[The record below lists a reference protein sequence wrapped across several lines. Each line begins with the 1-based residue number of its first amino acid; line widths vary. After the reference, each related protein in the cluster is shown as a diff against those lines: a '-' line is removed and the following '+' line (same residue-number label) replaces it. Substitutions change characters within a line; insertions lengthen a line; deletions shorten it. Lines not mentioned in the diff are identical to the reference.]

1 MKEAAIVSLARTPV
15 GRAYRGAFNDTH
27 GADLG
32 GHVIAAAVS
41 RAGVEPGEV
50 EEVILGCAMQEGT
63 TGYNISRQA
72 AIRAGLP
79 VSVSAATVNRF
90 CASGLHA
97 IAIAAQAVQ
106 TGALEIAVAGGLE
119 SISLVQ
125 NSHKNNHRRENPW
138 ILEHKP
144 DLYMPMLDTAENV
157 AARYNI
163 PRDAQ
168 DEYAARSHSRARR
181 AFEEG
186 RFDQEI
192 VPMQTVR
199 IVEDKESGER
209 RSETVTLR
217 QDEGVRPDTTV
228 EKLAKLKPV
237 LSPEGTVTAGNASQ
251 FSDGAAALVVM
262 DADLA
267 ARRGIRPLGI
277 FRGFASAGCEPDEM
291 GIGPVLAVPK
301 LLSRFGLSVDD
312 IGLWELNEAFASQVL
327 YCRDRL
333 GIDPER
339 FNVDGGAIAVGHPY
353 GMSGARL
360 AIHALGEGARRK
372 EKLAVVTMCVGAGM
386 GAAGLIELI

>member
-1 MKEAAIVSLARTPV
+1 MKEAAIVALARTPV

-79 VSVSAATVNRF
+79 VSVSAATINRF

-106 TGALEIAVAGGLE
+106 TGALDIAVAGGLE

-144 DLYMPMLDTAENV
+144 DLYMPMLNTAENV
-157 AARYNI
+157 AARYGTS
-163 PRDAQ
+163 RDAQ
-168 DEYAARSHSRARR
+168 DEYAARSHQRARR

-186 RFDQEI
+186 RFDREI
-192 VPMQTVR
+192 VPMETVR

-228 EKLAKLKPV
+228 DKLANLKPV

-251 FSDGAAALVVM
+251 FSDGAAAVVVM

-267 ARRGIRPLGI
+267 ARRGIKPLGL

-360 AIHALGEGARRK
+360 AMHALGEGARRQ

>member
-1 MKEAAIVSLARTPV
+1 MKEAAIVALARTPV

-79 VSVSAATVNRF
+79 VSVSAATINRF

-106 TGALEIAVAGGLE
+106 TGALDIAVAGGLE

-144 DLYMPMLDTAENV
+144 DLYMPMLNTAENV
-157 AARYNI
+157 AARYGI
-163 PRDAQ
+163 SRDAQ
-168 DEYAARSHSRARR
+168 DEYAARSHQRAQR

-186 RFDQEI
+186 RFDREI
-192 VPMQTVR
+192 VPMETVR

-228 EKLAKLKPV
+228 EKLANLKPV

-251 FSDGAAALVVM
+251 FSDGAAAVVVM

-267 ARRGIRPLGI
+267 ARRGIEPLGL
-277 FRGFASAGCEPDEM
+277 FRGFASVGCEPDEM

-360 AIHALGEGARRK
+360 AMHALGEGARRQ

>member
-1 MKEAAIVSLARTPV
+1 MKEAAIVALARTPV

-32 GHVIAAAVS
+32 GHVVAAAVS

-79 VSVSAATVNRF
+79 VSVSAATINRF

-106 TGALEIAVAGGLE
+106 TGALDIAVAGGLE

-144 DLYMPMLDTAENV
+144 DLYMPMLNTAENV
-157 AARYNI
+157 AARYGI
-163 PRDAQ
+163 SRDAQ
-168 DEYAARSHSRARR
+168 DEYAARSHQRARR

-186 RFDQEI
+186 RFDREI
-192 VPMQTVR
+192 VPMETVR

-228 EKLAKLKPV
+228 DKLANLKPV

-251 FSDGAAALVVM
+251 FSDGAAAVVVM

-267 ARRGIRPLGI
+267 ARRGIKPLGL

-360 AIHALGEGARRK
+360 AMHALGEGARRQ

>member
-144 DLYMPMLDTAENV
+144 DLYIPMLDTAENV